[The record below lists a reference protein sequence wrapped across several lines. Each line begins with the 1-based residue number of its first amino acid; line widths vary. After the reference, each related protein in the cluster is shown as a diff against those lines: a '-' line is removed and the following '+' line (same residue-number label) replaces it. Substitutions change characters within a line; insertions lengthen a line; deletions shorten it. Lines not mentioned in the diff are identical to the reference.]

1 MKRSALLLPLVV
13 LASLL
18 LPVGSASAET
28 YPEALLRYT
37 NYERS
42 KAHLPPLRVSLC
54 VKGRFADT
62 WSRHLAARRALSHQ
76 SLTPIMSQCH
86 GNAAGENVA
95 KGNVTPQRMVAMWM
109 ASPGHRAN
117 ILSTRYNAIG
127 VGATRG
133 SDGAVYG
140 VQDFIHV

>member
-1 MKRSALLLPLVV
+1 MKRLTLLLPLTV
-13 LASLL
+13 LSLFL
-18 LPVGSASAET
+18 VPAPSASAET
-28 YPEALLRYT
+28 YTQALLRYT
-37 NYERS
+37 NYERG
-42 KAHLPPLRVSLC
+42 KAHLPPVRVSLC

-62 WSRHLAARRALSHQ
+62 WARHLAARHALSHQ

-133 SDGAVYG
+133 SDSAVYG
-140 VQDFIHV
+140 VQDFIRL